1 MSIETVRITKQ
12 GRDQLSK
19 LKSRTGIAQWNV
31 LCRWALCLSLAE
43 DGRPRAPKAG
53 ERPIE
58 IAWKTFGVDYADLY
72 LGLIKQRCV
81 RDGLG
86 TDDQVVSNE
95 LHAHVHRGI
104 SYLAGD
110 KGMKSIEAL
119 VARAGQSSSHE
130 RTAEAT

>member
-43 DGRPRAPKAG
+43 EGRPRAPKAG

-58 IAWKTFGVDYADLY
+58 IAWKTFGGDYADVY
-72 LGLIKQRCV
+72 LGLIRQRCV
-81 RDGLG
+81 RWDACAA
-86 TDDQVVSNE
+86 NK
-95 LHAHVHRGI
+95 H
-104 SYLAGD
+104 YW
-110 KGMKSIEAL
+110 
-119 VARAGQSSSHE
+119 RATRAFAPGHPDPF
-130 RTAEAT
+130 R